1 MECWVNFRRT
11 SIHFSYDVTH
21 YSTVPVFHYDS
32 APNLLSATP
41 RRTGEQLTFS
51 LEMLC
56 SLAKV
61 PLHFIL
67 SSPYPACGRQ
77 APAGTCGGRR
87 EGVWFS
93 KMIGDKIGHRL
104 DPYLYTVLKK
114 ISGEHGNPNFFT
126 LMGFFATLAASLL
139 ILIGFWFLA
148 GLAIIL
154 SGLFD
159 LFDGVVARKLGKV
172 TPFGG
177 FLDSVL
183 DRYSDLLLLLA
194 LLIYYLR
201 KEDPCLVI
209 LTSFVS
215 MGTVLIP
222 YIRAKA
228 EALQIPCTLGLM
240 ERAERIILLSV
251 GTLFQWMEP
260 VLWILAIL
268 THFTVLQRIY
278 YVWKKLRSS

>member
-1 MECWVNFRRT
+1 MLEPP
-11 SIHFSYDVTH
+11 SGSK
-21 YSTVPVFHYDS
+21 
-32 APNLLSATP
+32 
-41 RRTGEQLTFS
+41 TFT
-51 LEMLC
+51 
-56 SLAKV
+56 
-61 PLHFIL
+61 
-67 SSPYPACGRQ
+67 PACSFLLPTAGRYFQ
-77 APAGTCGGRR
+77 GKDRR
-87 EGVWFS
+87 GQWSS
-93 KMIGDKIGHRL
+93 KMIGNKIGHRL
-104 DPYLYTVLKK
+104 DPFLYRFLKTVSLK
-114 ISGEHGNPNFFT
+114 HGNPNFFT
-126 LMGFFATLAASLL
+126 LMGFFATLAAS
-139 ILIGFWFLA
+139 ILIIKGFWFSA

-194 LLIYYLR
+194 ILIHYLK
-201 KEDPCLVI
+201 KEDPGLII

-228 EALQIPCTLGLM
+228 EALQVPCTIGLM
-240 ERAERIILLSV
+240 ERAERIILLSI

-260 VLWILAIL
+260 VLWILAFL

-278 YVWKKLRSS
+278 YVWKKLRSP